1 LKKVKKAGA
10 ERMSSKEFIKSL
22 VSNKIY
28 QRGIN
33 YYNLGRVLQYRIN
46 KLKPNHYQI
55 SARVSGA
62 KKYEV
67 NSEIRL
73 RENSIDIDS
82 SCTCPY
88 DWEEFCK
95 HEVAVF
101 YKFMEED
108 YRSPKV
114 NYEPEAVEEVEA
126 VEISEKAPEPNNTE
140 PGIVEKRIADR
151 SFKKL
156 LEITKNYDESEMPK
170 LEYSIKGISN
180 MELKNFKI
188 IFDTDY
194 LSQQELEDIISSL
207 NENRQYAYYKES
219 LLQKYFYGIE
229 LDLLEK
235 LSDLKKSKGRGCS
248 LRLNKNTENLDFIL
262 NLSQNFELTLEKNGI
277 VVKKGKTLKPEL
289 KLEGNL
295 DEISID
301 LKEEDYPI
309 YQGDE
314 KNCRWTMIGN
324 TVHKVDFYNFSE
336 LPTKFKI
343 PKQRQGEFL
352 FEILPTLEKN
362 LELERSEELEG
373 YELIKE
379 SPKIDL
385 KLDYDQQKI
394 SCQLEVEFAGE
405 KYSNTELL
413 GINTDENIYKKD
425 TEDPKLWYGR
435 DNKALAEVID
445 FLEDYNFKVRPEHFI
460 IKDNNE
466 IQEFITDGMTHIP
479 EDWNVERSQS
489 FDQIEI
495 KEVKLEPI
503 IEIDDSEGI
512 NWFDFSISYNL
523 GGKTYTRQE
532 LQQLISYNKK
542 GEAYV
547 KLDNQYY
554 ILESGAQEEKVE
566 QMLEDAETQ
575 AEGYR
580 APYHN
585 LLYYKNLVEKS
596 GIHFKG
602 NKVFNELENEI
613 SGLNVVKERDI
624 PAEVKDKLRDY
635 QKNGYNWLRF
645 LHKYHFGGILADDMG
660 LGKTLQML
668 TLLKSVEPEKPA
680 LVLCPRTLIYNWQEE
695 SDKFFD
701 DLKTLVYYG
710 TPAEREKMRQDFN
723 DYDLIISSYST
734 ISRDVEELNQED
746 ISFSF
751 AILDEAQHIKNHRT
765 KRAKAVKNIQASSRL
780 ALTGTPLEN
789 SVEEL
794 WSIFDFLMPGYLG
807 NYSYFKKNF
816 LNPINKNNEK
826 EKMTELKERVA
837 PFILRRRKDQVL
849 KELPDKIINIHPV
862 SMTQLQEDSYQAVL
876 EDVRGELFQTVEEK
890 GFNRSR
896 INVLAALTKLRQ
908 ICNHPALILGE
919 DAKAHNSGKLD
930 ALRELLSDALS
941 GGHKIIVFSQF
952 VKMLKLIR
960 NDLEQDGINYLY
972 LDGSTRKRMEK
983 VREFNSNQ
991 EVKVFLIS
999 LKAGG
1004 VGLNLTAADMVVHVD
1019 PWWNPMVERQATDRA
1034 HRLGQE
1040 NRVMV
1045 YKLITRGTVEE
1056 KMLKLQQKKQ
1066 NLFDNIIENNV
1077 NPIKAVSWEDIQEL
1091 LAY

>member
-1 LKKVKKAGA
+1 
-10 ERMSSKEFIKSL
+10 MSSKDFIKSL

-33 YYNLGRVLQYRIN
+33 YYNIGRVLQYRIN
-46 KLKPNHYQI
+46 KKKANHYQI
-55 SARVSGA
+55 SARVSGT
-62 KKYEV
+62 KKYQVQTEIKLKRKGIEV
-67 NSEIRL
+67 E
-73 RENSIDIDS
+73 S
-82 SCTCPY
+82 SCDCPY
-88 DWEEFCK
+88 NWEEFCK
-95 HEVAVF
+95 HEVAVL

-108 YRSPKV
+108 FRSPKV
-114 NYEPEAVEEVEA
+114 KYEAEADNEE
-126 VEISEKAPEPNNTE
+126 EISVSDFPQKQAVPN
-140 PGIVEKRIADR
+140 IVQQRLADR
-151 SFKKL
+151 SFNKL
-156 LEITKNYDESEMPK
+156 KEIAKNYDENEIPK
-170 LEYSIKGISN
+170 LKYSVKGF
-180 MELKNFKI
+180 LKGNLVNFKL
-188 IFDTDY
+188 IFDSDY
-194 LSQQELEDIISSL
+194 LSQQELEEVVNSINDNGNSV
-207 NENRQYAYYKES
+207 YYQES
-219 LLQKYFYGIE
+219 LLHKYFYGAE
-229 LDLLEK
+229 LKLLEH
-235 LSDLKKSKGRGCS
+235 LSALNKSKGRGSS
-248 LRLNKNTENLDFIL
+248 LLLSKNEENLDFL
-262 NLSQNFELTLEKNGI
+262 LDLSQTFKLQLEENGSYL
-277 VVKKGKTLKPEL
+277 KAGKTLQPEL
-289 KLEGNL
+289 KLDGDLTKIEINL
-295 DEISID
+295 A
-301 LKEEDYPI
+301 EDDFPI
-309 YQGDE
+309 YQGDR
-314 KNCRWTMIGN
+314 KGCRWTVIEN
-324 TVHKVDFYNFSE
+324 TVHKIDFYNFDK
-336 LPTKFKI
+336 LPTSFMI
-343 PKQRQGEFL
+343 PEQHRGNFL

-362 LELERSEELEG
+362 LKLERSEELEG

-379 SPKIDL
+379 SPEINL
-385 KLDYDQQKI
+385 KLDYQQQKI
-394 SCQLEVEFAGE
+394 SCQLEVEFDGE
-405 KYSNTELL
+405 NYSNTELL
-413 GINTDENIYKKD
+413 GLDTDQNIYKKD
-425 TEDPKLWYGR
+425 PENSKLWYGR
-435 DNKALAEVID
+435 DNKALAEVIN
-445 FLEDYNFKVRPEHFI
+445 FLENYNFKVRPEHFI

-466 IQEFITDGMTHIP
+466 IQEFITDGMIHIP
-479 EDWNVERSQS
+479 EDWNVERSES

-523 GGKTYTRQE
+523 GGKTYSRQE

-542 GEAYV
+542 GEAYI

-554 ILESGAQEEKVE
+554 ILESGTQEEKVE
-566 QMLEDAETQ
+566 QMLKDAESQ

-585 LLYYKNLVEKS
+585 LLYYKNLVQKS
-596 GIHFKG
+596 GISFKG
-602 NKVFNELENEI
+602 NKVFNELEAEI
-613 SGLNVVKERDI
+613 SGLNVVKKRKI

-668 TLLKSVEPEKPA
+668 TLLKSVEPEKAA

-695 SDKFFD
+695 ADKFFD
-701 DLKTLVYYG
+701 NLKTLVYYG
-710 TPAEREKMRQDFN
+710 TPTEREEMRQNFAE
-723 DYDLIISSYST
+723 YDLIISSYST
-734 ISRDVEELNQED
+734 ISRDVEELNQAG

-807 NYSYFKKNF
+807 NYSYFKKTF
-816 LNPINKNNEK
+816 LTPINKNNEQQ
-826 EKMTELKERVA
+826 KMTELKERVA

-876 EDVRGELFQTVEEK
+876 EDVRGELEQTVEEK

-908 ICNHPALILGE
+908 ICNHPALVLGE
-919 DAKAHNSGKLD
+919 EAQAHNSGKLD
-930 ALRELLSDALS
+930 ALRELLADALS

-960 NDLEQDGINYLY
+960 ADLEKEGIKHLY

-991 EVKVFLIS
+991 EIKVFLIS

-1056 KMLKLQQKKQ
+1056 KMLKLQQRKQ
-1066 NLFDNIIENNV
+1066 DLFDNIIENNV

>member
-1 LKKVKKAGA
+1 MKS
-10 ERMSSKEFIKSL
+10 RDFIKNL

-28 QRGIN
+28 RRGID
-33 YYNLGRVLQYRIN
+33 YYNQGRVLQYRIN
-46 KLKPNHYQI
+46 KLEPNLYQI
-55 SARVSGA
+55 SAQVSGS
-62 KKYEV
+62 KRYQVK
-67 NSEIRL
+67 SEIRL
-73 RENSIDIDS
+73 RQESIELES
-82 SCTCPY
+82 SCDCPY
-88 DWEEFCK
+88 DWEEYCK
-95 HEVAVF
+95 HEVAVLN
-101 YKFMEED
+101 KFMEED
-108 YRSPKV
+108 FRSPKV
-114 NYEPEAVEEVEA
+114 NYEPAAAKEQ
-126 VEISEKAPEPNNTE
+126 EIAELEFSDQDVGSE
-140 PGIVEKRIADR
+140 IVEQRIADR
-151 SFKKL
+151 SFKNL

-170 LEYSIKGISN
+170 LEYRVKGILN
-180 MELKNFKI
+180 QELKNFKL
-188 IFDTDY
+188 IFDSDQ
-194 LSQQELEDIISSL
+194 LSQQQLEGVVNSL
-207 NENRQYAYYKES
+207 NEEQHAYYKES
-219 LLQKYFYGIE
+219 LLKKYFYGQE
-229 LDLLEK
+229 LRLLE
-235 LSDLKKSKGRGCS
+235 DLADLNKSKGRGSS
-248 LRLNKNTENLDFIL
+248 LLLTKNEENLDFLL
-262 NLSQNFELTLEKNGI
+262 NLSQLFKLQLDENGSVI
-277 VVKKGKTLKPEL
+277 KKGKTLRPEL
-289 KLEGNL
+289 KLEGDL
-295 DEISID
+295 EEIRIELREQD
-301 LKEEDYPI
+301 FPI
-309 YQGDE
+309 YQGSEND
-314 KNCRWTMIGN
+314 CRWTLIEN
-324 TVHKVDFYNFSE
+324 TVHKIDFYNFSE
-336 LPTKFKI
+336 LPTNFLI

-362 LELERSEELEG
+362 LELKRSEALQS

-379 SPKIDL
+379 SPEIDL
-385 KLDYDQQKI
+385 KLDYNQGKI

-413 GINTDENIYKKD
+413 GIDTDQNIYKRD
-425 TEDPKLWYGR
+425 QDEPELWYGR
-435 DNKALAEVID
+435 DNRALAEVID
-445 FLEDYNFKVRPEHFI
+445 FLEEYNFKVRPEHFI
-460 IKDNNE
+460 LRDNNE

-503 IEIDDSEGI
+503 VEIDDSEGI

-523 GGKTYTRQE
+523 GGKSYSRQE

-542 GEAYV
+542 GEAYI
-547 KLDNQYY
+547 KLDNQYF

-566 QMLEDAETQ
+566 QMLKDAESQ

-596 GIHFKG
+596 GINFKG
-602 NKVFNELENEI
+602 NQVFNELEDEI
-613 SGLNVVKERDI
+613 SGLNVVKERQL
-624 PAEVKDKLRDY
+624 PQGLKGELRDY

-668 TLLKSVEPEKPA
+668 TLLKSVKPERPA

-695 SDKFFD
+695 ADKFFD
-701 DLKTLVYYG
+701 DLRTLVYYG
-710 TPAEREKMRQDFN
+710 TPAERDKMRHDFA

-734 ISRDVEELNQED
+734 ISRDVEELNQEN
-746 ISFSF
+746 IIFSF

-765 KRAKAVKNIQASSRL
+765 KRAKAVKNIEAESRL

-816 LNPINKNNEK
+816 LTPINKNNEK

-837 PFILRRRKDQVL
+837 PFILRRRKGEVL
-849 KELPDKIINIHPV
+849 KELPEKIVNVHPV
-862 SMTQLQEDSYQAVL
+862 SMTQLQEDSYQTVL
-876 EDVRGELFQTVEEK
+876 EEVRGELEQTVEEK

-908 ICNHPALILGE
+908 ICNHPALVLGE
-919 DAKAHNSGKLD
+919 EGRAHNSGKLE
-930 ALRELLSDALS
+930 ALRELLADALS

-960 NDLEQDGINYLY
+960 DDLEQQGINYLY

-983 VREFNSNQ
+983 VREFNSNP
-991 EVKVFLIS
+991 EVEIFLIS

-1045 YKLITRGTVEE
+1045 YKMITRGTVEE
-1056 KMLKLQQKKQ
+1056 KMLKLQQRKQ
-1066 NLFDNIIENNV
+1066 DLFNNIIENNV
-1077 NPIKAVSWEDIQEL
+1077 NPIKAISWEDIQDL
-1091 LAY
+1091 LAYK

>member
-1 LKKVKKAGA
+1 MKS
-10 ERMSSKEFIKSL
+10 RDFIKNL

-28 QRGIN
+28 RRGIN
-33 YYNLGRVLQYRIN
+33 YYNQGRVLQYRIN
-46 KLKPNHYQI
+46 KLEPNLYQI
-55 SARVSGA
+55 SAQVSGS
-62 KKYEV
+62 KRYQVK
-67 NSEIRL
+67 SEIRL
-73 RENSIDIDS
+73 RQESIELES
-82 SCTCPY
+82 SCDCPY
-88 DWEEFCK
+88 DWEEYCK
-95 HEVAVF
+95 HEVAVLN
-101 YKFMEED
+101 KFMEED
-108 YRSPKV
+108 FRSPKV
-114 NYEPEAVEEVEA
+114 NYEPAAAKEQ
-126 VEISEKAPEPNNTE
+126 EIAELEFSDQDVGSE
-140 PGIVEKRIADR
+140 IVEQRIADR
-151 SFKKL
+151 SFKNL

-170 LEYSIKGISN
+170 LEYRVKGILN
-180 MELKNFKI
+180 QELKNFKL
-188 IFDTDY
+188 IFDSDQ
-194 LSQQELEDIISSL
+194 LSQQQLEGVVNSL
-207 NENRQYAYYKES
+207 NEEQHAYYKES
-219 LLQKYFYGIE
+219 LLKKYFYGQE
-229 LDLLEK
+229 LRLLE
-235 LSDLKKSKGRGCS
+235 DLADLNKSKGRGSS
-248 LRLNKNTENLDFIL
+248 LLLTKNEENLDFLL
-262 NLSQNFELTLEKNGI
+262 NLSQLFKLQLDENGSVI
-277 VVKKGKTLKPEL
+277 KKGKTLRPEL
-289 KLEGNL
+289 KLEGDL
-295 DEISID
+295 EEIRIELREQD
-301 LKEEDYPI
+301 FPI
-309 YQGDE
+309 YQGSEND
-314 KNCRWTMIGN
+314 CRWTLIEN
-324 TVHKVDFYNFSE
+324 TVHKIDFYNFSE
-336 LPTKFKI
+336 LPTNFLI

-362 LELERSEELEG
+362 LELERSEALQS

-379 SPKIDL
+379 SPEIDL
-385 KLDYDQQKI
+385 KLDYNQGKI
-394 SCQLEVEFAGE
+394 SCQLEVKFAGE

-413 GINTDENIYKKD
+413 GIDTDQNIYKRD
-425 TEDPKLWYGR
+425 QDEPELWYGR
-435 DNKALAEVID
+435 DNRALAEVID
-445 FLEDYNFKVRPEHFI
+445 FLEEYNFKVRPEHFI
-460 IKDNNE
+460 LKDNNE

-503 IEIDDSEGI
+503 VEIDDSEGI

-523 GGKTYTRQE
+523 GGKSYSRQE

-542 GEAYV
+542 GEAYI
-547 KLDNQYY
+547 KLDNQYF

-566 QMLEDAETQ
+566 QMLKDAESQ

-596 GIHFKG
+596 GINFKG
-602 NKVFNELENEI
+602 NQVFNELEDEI
-613 SGLNVVKERDI
+613 SGLNVVKERQL
-624 PAEVKDKLRDY
+624 PQGLKGELRDY

-668 TLLKSVEPEKPA
+668 TLLKSVKPERPA
-680 LVLCPRTLIYNWQEE
+680 LVLCPRTLIYNWQKEA
-695 SDKFFD
+695 DKFFD
-701 DLKTLVYYG
+701 DLRTLVYYG
-710 TPAEREKMRQDFN
+710 TPAERDKMRHDFA

-734 ISRDVEELNQED
+734 ISRDVEELNQEN
-746 ISFSF
+746 IIFSF

-765 KRAKAVKNIQASSRL
+765 KRAKAVKNIEAESRL

-816 LNPINKNNEK
+816 LTPINKNNEK

-837 PFILRRRKDQVL
+837 PFILRRRKGEVL
-849 KELPDKIINIHPV
+849 KELPEKIVNVHPV
-862 SMTQLQEDSYQAVL
+862 SMTQLQEDSYQTVL
-876 EDVRGELFQTVEEK
+876 EEVRGELEQTVEEK

-908 ICNHPALILGE
+908 ICNHPALVLGE
-919 DAKAHNSGKLD
+919 EGRAHNSGKLE
-930 ALRELLSDALS
+930 ALRELLADALS

-960 NDLEQDGINYLY
+960 DDLEQQGINYLY

-983 VREFNSNQ
+983 VREFNSNP
-991 EVKVFLIS
+991 EVEIFLIS

-1045 YKLITRGTVEE
+1045 YKMITRGTVEE
-1056 KMLKLQQKKQ
+1056 KMLKLQQRKQ
-1066 NLFDNIIENNV
+1066 DLFNNIIENNV
-1077 NPIKAVSWEDIQEL
+1077 NPIKAISWEDIQDL
-1091 LAY
+1091 LAYK

>member
-1 LKKVKKAGA
+1 
-10 ERMSSKEFIKSL
+10 MSSKEFIKTL

-28 QRGIN
+28 RRGIN
-33 YYNLGRVLQYRIN
+33 YYNQGRVLQYRIN
-46 KLKPNHYQI
+46 KLEPNLYQI
-55 SARVSGA
+55 SAQVSGT
-62 KKYEV
+62 KKYKV
-67 NSEIRL
+67 DSEIRL
-73 RENSIDIDS
+73 RQASIDFNS
-82 SCTCPY
+82 SCDCPY
-88 DWEEFCK
+88 DWEEYCK
-95 HEVAVF
+95 HEVAVLH
-101 YKFMEED
+101 KFMEED
-108 YRSPKV
+108 FRSPKV
-114 NYEPEAVEEVEA
+114 NYEAGTDQEQ
-126 VEISEKAPEPNNTE
+126 EIAELKFSKQNSESD
-140 PGIVEKRIADR
+140 IVEQRIADR
-151 SFKKL
+151 SFNNL
-156 LEITKNYDESEMPK
+156 LELTKNYDESEMPK
-170 LEYSIKGISN
+170 LEYSVKGILKQ
-180 MELKNFKI
+180 ELKNFKL
-188 IFDTDY
+188 IFDSDY
-194 LSQQELEDIISSL
+194 LSQQELEEVVNSL
-207 NENRQYAYYKES
+207 NEDQRYAYYKES
-219 LLQKYFYGIE
+219 LLKKYFYGIE
-229 LDLLEK
+229 LELLEE
-235 LSDLKKSKGRGCS
+235 LSDLLKSKGRGCS
-248 LRLNKNTENLDFIL
+248 LLLNKNEENLDFL
-262 NLSQNFELTLEKNGI
+262 LELSQKFKVLLEENGI
-277 VVKKGKTLKPEL
+277 IIKKGKTLQPQL
-289 KLEGNL
+289 KLEGDL
-295 DEISID
+295 EEIEID
-301 LKEEDYPI
+301 IKEEDFPI
-309 YQGDE
+309 YQGA
-314 KNCRWTMIGN
+314 NNGCRWTVIEN
-324 TVHKVDFYNFSE
+324 TVHKVDLYNFSE
-336 LPTKFKI
+336 LPTNYLI

-362 LELERSEELEG
+362 LELERSQELQD

-379 SPKIDL
+379 SPKIEL
-385 KLDYDQQKI
+385 KLDYDRGNI

-413 GINTDENIYKKD
+413 GIDTDQNIYKKD
-425 TEDPKLWYGR
+425 EEVSNLWYGR

-445 FLEDYNFKVRPEHFI
+445 FLEEYNFKVRPEHFVL
-460 IKDNNE
+460 KDNSQ

-479 EDWNVERSQS
+479 EDWNVERSDS

-503 IEIDDSEGI
+503 VEIDDSEGI

-523 GGKTYTRQE
+523 GGKTYSRQE

-542 GEAYV
+542 GEAYI

-566 QMLEDAETQ
+566 QMLKDAETQ
-575 AEGYR
+575 ADGYR

-596 GIHFKG
+596 GINFKG
-602 NKVFNELENEI
+602 NQVFNELEDEI

-624 PAEVKDKLRDY
+624 PAEVKSKLRDY
-635 QKNGYNWLRF
+635 QKNGYHWLRF

-710 TPAEREKMRQDFN
+710 TPDEREEMRHNFN

-734 ISRDVEELNQED
+734 ISRDVEELNAEE

-765 KRAKAVKNIQASSRL
+765 KRAKAVKDIQANSRL

-816 LNPINKNNEK
+816 LTPINRNNEQ

-849 KELPDKIINIHPV
+849 KELPEKIINVHPV

-876 EDVRGELFQTVEEK
+876 EDVRGELEQTVDEK

-908 ICNHPALILGE
+908 ICNHPSLVLGDE
-919 DAKAHNSGKLD
+919 GKAHNSGKLD
-930 ALRELLSDALS
+930 ALRELLADALS

-960 NDLEQDGINYLY
+960 EELEQQGINYLY

-983 VREFNSNQ
+983 VREFNSNP
-991 EVKVFLIS
+991 EVEIFLIS

-1056 KMLKLQQKKQ
+1056 KMLKLQQRKQ
-1066 NLFDNIIENNV
+1066 DLFNNIIENNV
-1077 NPIKAVSWEDIQEL
+1077 NPIKAISWEDIQEL

>member
-1 LKKVKKAGA
+1 
-10 ERMSSKEFIKSL
+10 MSSRDFIKNL

-28 QRGIN
+28 KRGIN
-33 YYNLGRVLQYRIN
+33 YYNMGRVLQYRIN
-46 KLKPNHYQI
+46 KVEPNYYKI
-55 SARVSGA
+55 SARVSGTI
-62 KKYEV
+62 KYKV
-67 NSEIRL
+67 DSEIRL
-73 RENSIDIDS
+73 RKDMIEINS
-82 SCTCPY
+82 SCDCPY
-88 DWEEFCK
+88 DWEEYCK
-95 HEVAVF
+95 HEVAVLH
-101 YKFMEED
+101 KFMEED
-108 YRSPKV
+108 FRSPKV
-114 NYEPEAVEEVEA
+114 NYEPAADQEQ
-126 VEISEKAPEPNNTE
+126 EISEFKFSNEDSAKSSEADL
-140 PGIVEKRIADR
+140 VERRIADR
-151 SFKKL
+151 SFKSL

-170 LEYSIKGISN
+170 LEYSVKGILN
-180 MELKNFKI
+180 QDLKNFKL
-188 IFDTDY
+188 IFDSDY
-194 LSQQELEDIISSL
+194 LSQQELEEVVNSL
-207 NENRQYAYYKES
+207 NEDQRYAYYKES
-219 LLQKYFYGIE
+219 LLQKHFYGRE
-229 LDLLEK
+229 LKLLEN
-235 LSDLKKSKGRGCS
+235 LSDLLKSKGRGCS
-248 LRLNKNTENLDFIL
+248 LLLIKNEENLDFL
-262 NLSQNFELTLEKNGI
+262 LELSKNFKLQLEENGVI
-277 VVKKGKTLKPEL
+277 IKKGKTLKPEL
-289 KLEGNL
+289 KMEGDL
-295 DEISID
+295 DEITID
-301 LKEEDYPI
+301 LKEEDFPI
-309 YQGDE
+309 YQGSEND
-314 KNCRWTMIGN
+314 CRWTLIEN
-324 TVHKVDFYNFSE
+324 TVHKIDFYNFSE
-336 LPTKFKI
+336 LPAKFLI

-362 LELERSEELEG
+362 LELERSKELQD

-379 SPKIDL
+379 SPEFDL
-385 KLDYDQQKI
+385 KLDYEQGKI
-394 SCQLEVEFAGE
+394 SCELVVEFAGE

-413 GINTDENIYKKD
+413 GIDTDQNIYKRD
-425 TEDPKLWYGR
+425 EEDPELWYGR
-435 DNKALAEVID
+435 DNKALAEVIE
-445 FLEDYNFKVRPEHFI
+445 FLEEYNFKVRPEHFI
-460 IKDNNE
+460 LRDNSE

-479 EDWNVERSQS
+479 EDWKVERSQS

-503 IEIDDSEGI
+503 VEIDDSKGI

-523 GGKTYTRQE
+523 GGQTYSRQE

-542 GEAYV
+542 GEAYI

-566 QMLEDAETQ
+566 QMLKDAETQ
-575 AEGYR
+575 ADSYR

-596 GIHFKG
+596 GINFKG

-613 SGLNVVKERDI
+613 SGLNVVKEREI
-624 PAEVKDKLRDY
+624 PPGVKGKLRDY

-668 TLLKSVEPEKPA
+668 TLLKSVRPERPA

-710 TPAEREKMRQDFN
+710 TPAEREEMRQNFN
-723 DYDLIISSYST
+723 NYDLIISSYST
-734 ISRDVEELNQED
+734 ISRDVEELNQENW
-746 ISFSF
+746 IFSF

-765 KRAKAVKNIQASSRL
+765 KRAKAVKNIQAESRL

-816 LNPINKNNEK
+816 LTPINKNNEQA
-826 EKMTELKERVA
+826 KMTELKERVA
-837 PFILRRRKDQVL
+837 PFILRRRKGEVL
-849 KELPDKIINIHPV
+849 KELPEKIVNVHPV
-862 SMTQLQEDSYQAVL
+862 SMTQLQEDSYQTVL
-876 EDVRGELFQTVEEK
+876 EEVRGELQQTVDEK

-896 INVLAALTKLRQ
+896 INVLAVLTKLRQ
-908 ICNHPALILGE
+908 ICNHPSLVLGE
-919 DAKAHNSGKLD
+919 EGRAHNSGKLD

-960 NDLEQDGINYLY
+960 DDLEQQGINFLY

-983 VREFNSNQ
+983 VREFNSNP
-991 EVKVFLIS
+991 EVKIFLIS

-1056 KMLKLQQKKQ
+1056 KMLKLQERKQ
-1066 NLFDNIIENNV
+1066 DLFNNIIENNV
-1077 NPIKAVSWEDIQEL
+1077 NPIKAINWEDIQEL
-1091 LAY
+1091 LAF

>member
-1 LKKVKKAGA
+1 
-10 ERMSSKEFIKSL
+10 MSSRDFIKNM

-28 QRGIN
+28 RRGID
-33 YYNLGRVLQYRIN
+33 YYNRGKVLQYRIN
-46 KLKPNHYQI
+46 KIESNCYQI
-55 SARVSGA
+55 SARVSGT
-62 KKYEV
+62 KKYKV
-67 NSEIRL
+67 NSKIRL
-73 RENSIDIDS
+73 RKDHIDFNS
-82 SCTCPY
+82 SCDCPY
-88 DWEEFCK
+88 DWEEYCK

-114 NYEPEAVEEVEA
+114 NYDPAADQEQ
-126 VEISEKAPEPNNTE
+126 EISDYKDAGGTAEPD
-140 PGIVEKRIADR
+140 IVEQRIADR
-151 SFKKL
+151 SYNNL

-170 LEYSIKGISN
+170 LEYRVKGILN
-180 MELKNFKI
+180 QELKNFKL

-194 LSQQELEDIISSL
+194 LSQQELEEVVNSL
-207 NENRQYAYYKES
+207 NEDQRYAYYKES
-219 LLQKYFYGIE
+219 LLQKYFYGRE
-229 LDLLEK
+229 LKLLEN
-235 LSDLKKSKGRGCS
+235 LSDLNKSKGRGSS
-248 LRLNKNTENLDFIL
+248 LLLTKNEENLDFLL
-262 NLSQNFELTLEKNGI
+262 NLSQFFKLQLEENGI
-277 VVKKGKTLKPEL
+277 DIKKGKTLQPEL

-295 DEISID
+295 EEISID
-301 LKEEDYPI
+301 LKEEDFPI
-309 YQGDE
+309 YQGSE
-314 KNCRWTMIGN
+314 NNCRWTLIEN
-324 TVHKVDFYNFSE
+324 TVHKIDFYNFSE
-336 LPTKFKI
+336 LPASFLI
-343 PKQRQGEFL
+343 PEQRQGEFL

-362 LELERSEELEG
+362 LELERSEELKD

-379 SPKIDL
+379 SPAIDL
-385 KLDYDQQKI
+385 KLDYKQGKI
-394 SCQLEVEFAGE
+394 SCQLEVKFAGE

-413 GINTDENIYKKD
+413 GIDTDQNIYKKD
-425 TEDPKLWYGR
+425 ADDPELWYGR
-435 DNKALAEVID
+435 DNRALAEVID
-445 FLEDYNFKVRPEHFI
+445 FLEEYNFKVHPEHFVL
-460 IKDNNE
+460 KDNSE

-479 EDWNVERSQS
+479 EDWNVEQSQS

-495 KEVKLEPI
+495 KEIKLEPI
-503 IEIDDSEGI
+503 VEIDDSEGI

-523 GGKTYTRQE
+523 GGKTYSRQE

-542 GEAYV
+542 GEAYI
-547 KLDNQYY
+547 KLDNEYY

-566 QMLEDAETQ
+566 QMLKDAETQ

-596 GIHFKG
+596 GINFKG
-602 NKVFNELENEI
+602 NQVFNDLEDEI
-613 SGLNVVKERDI
+613 SGLNVVKERTI
-624 PAEVKDKLRDY
+624 PAGIKGELRDY

-668 TLLKSVEPEKPA
+668 TLLQSVETDKPA

-695 SDKFFD
+695 ADKFFD
-701 DLKTLVYYG
+701 NLKTLVYYG
-710 TPAEREKMRQDFN
+710 TPGERKEMRQKFSGC
-723 DYDLIISSYST
+723 DLIISSYST
-734 ISRDVEELNQED
+734 IARDVEELNQENN
-746 ISFSF
+746 IFSF

-765 KRAKAVKNIQASSRL
+765 KRAKAVKNIEAETRL

-789 SVEEL
+789 SIEEL

-816 LNPINKNNEK
+816 LNPIKKNNEE
-826 EKMTELKERVA
+826 EKMKELKERVA

-849 KELPDKIINIHPV
+849 KELPEKIVNVHPV
-862 SMTQLQEDSYQAVL
+862 SMTQLQEDSYQTVL
-876 EDVRGELFQTVEEK
+876 EEVRGELYQTVEEK
-890 GFNRSR
+890 GFNKSR

-908 ICNHPALILGE
+908 ICNHPALVLGE
-919 DAKAHNSGKLD
+919 EGKAHNSGKLE
-930 ALRELLSDALS
+930 ALRELLADALS

-960 NDLEQDGINYLY
+960 DDLEQQGINYLY

-983 VREFNSNQ
+983 VREFNSNE
-991 EVKVFLIS
+991 EVEIFLIS

-1040 NRVMV
+1040 NKVMV

-1066 NLFDNIIENNV
+1066 NLFNNIIENNV
-1077 NPIKAVSWEDIQEL
+1077 NPVKAISWEDIQEL

>member
-1 LKKVKKAGA
+1 MKS
-10 ERMSSKEFIKSL
+10 RDFIKNL

-28 QRGIN
+28 RRGID
-33 YYNLGRVLQYRIN
+33 YYNQGRVLQYRIN
-46 KLKPNHYQI
+46 KLEPNLYQI
-55 SARVSGA
+55 SAQVSGS
-62 KKYEV
+62 KRYQVK
-67 NSEIRL
+67 SEIRL
-73 RENSIDIDS
+73 RQESIELES
-82 SCTCPY
+82 SCDCPY
-88 DWEEFCK
+88 DWEEYCK
-95 HEVAVF
+95 HEVAVLN
-101 YKFMEED
+101 KFMEED
-108 YRSPKV
+108 FRSPKV
-114 NYEPEAVEEVEA
+114 NYEPAAAKEQ
-126 VEISEKAPEPNNTE
+126 EIAELEFSDQDVGSE
-140 PGIVEKRIADR
+140 IVEQRIADR
-151 SFKKL
+151 SFKNL

-170 LEYSIKGISN
+170 LEYRVKGILN
-180 MELKNFKI
+180 QELKNFKL
-188 IFDTDY
+188 IFDSDQ
-194 LSQQELEDIISSL
+194 LSQQQLEGVVNSL
-207 NENRQYAYYKES
+207 NEEQHAYYKES
-219 LLQKYFYGIE
+219 LLKKYFYGQE
-229 LDLLEK
+229 LRLLE
-235 LSDLKKSKGRGCS
+235 DLADLNKSKGRGSS
-248 LRLNKNTENLDFIL
+248 LLLTKNEENLDFLL
-262 NLSQNFELTLEKNGI
+262 NLSQLFKLQLDENGSVI
-277 VVKKGKTLKPEL
+277 KKGKTLRPEL
-289 KLEGNL
+289 KLEGDL
-295 DEISID
+295 EEIRIELREQD
-301 LKEEDYPI
+301 FPI
-309 YQGDE
+309 YQGSEND
-314 KNCRWTMIGN
+314 CRWTLIEN
-324 TVHKVDFYNFSE
+324 TVHKIDFYNFSE
-336 LPTKFKI
+336 LPTNFLI

-362 LELERSEELEG
+362 LELERSEALQS

-379 SPKIDL
+379 SPEIDL
-385 KLDYDQQKI
+385 KLDYNQGKI

-413 GINTDENIYKKD
+413 GIDTDQNIYKRD
-425 TEDPKLWYGR
+425 QDEPELWYGR
-435 DNKALAEVID
+435 DNRALAEVID
-445 FLEDYNFKVRPEHFI
+445 FLEEYNFKVRPEHFI
-460 IKDNNE
+460 LKDNNE

-503 IEIDDSEGI
+503 VEIDDSEGI

-523 GGKTYTRQE
+523 GGKSYSRQE

-542 GEAYV
+542 GEAYI
-547 KLDNQYY
+547 KLDNQYF

-566 QMLEDAETQ
+566 QMLKDAESQ

-596 GIHFKG
+596 GINFKG
-602 NKVFNELENEI
+602 NQVFNELEDEI
-613 SGLNVVKERDI
+613 SGLNVVKERQL
-624 PAEVKDKLRDY
+624 PQGLKGELRDY

-668 TLLKSVEPEKPA
+668 TLLKSVKPERPA

-695 SDKFFD
+695 ADKFFD
-701 DLKTLVYYG
+701 DLRTLVYYG
-710 TPAEREKMRQDFN
+710 TPAERDKMRHDFA

-734 ISRDVEELNQED
+734 ISRDVAELNQES
-746 ISFSF
+746 IIFSF

-765 KRAKAVKNIQASSRL
+765 KRAKAVKNIEAESRL

-816 LNPINKNNEK
+816 LTPINKNNEK

-837 PFILRRRKDQVL
+837 PFILRRRKGEVL
-849 KELPDKIINIHPV
+849 KELPEKIVNVHPV
-862 SMTQLQEDSYQAVL
+862 SMTQLQEDSYQTVL
-876 EDVRGELFQTVEEK
+876 EEVRGELEQTVEEK

-908 ICNHPALILGE
+908 ICNHPALVLGE
-919 DAKAHNSGKLD
+919 EGRAHNSGKLE
-930 ALRELLSDALS
+930 ALRELLADALS

-960 NDLEQDGINYLY
+960 DDLEQQGINYLY

-983 VREFNSNQ
+983 VREFNSNP
-991 EVKVFLIS
+991 EVEIFLIS

-1045 YKLITRGTVEE
+1045 YKMITRGTVEE
-1056 KMLKLQQKKQ
+1056 KMLKLQQRKQ
-1066 NLFDNIIENNV
+1066 DLFNNIIENNV
-1077 NPIKAVSWEDIQEL
+1077 NPIKAVSWEDIQDL
-1091 LAY
+1091 LAYK

>member
-1 LKKVKKAGA
+1 
-10 ERMSSKEFIKSL
+10 MSNKNFVRSL

-33 YYNLGRVLQYRIN
+33 YYNIGRVLQYRI
-46 KLKPNHYQI
+46 KKKEPNHYQI
-55 SARVSGA
+55 SARVSGT
-62 KKYEV
+62 KKYQV
-67 NSEIRL
+67 NTDIKL
-73 RENSIDIDS
+73 KREGIDVES
-82 SCTCPY
+82 SCDCPY

-95 HEVAVF
+95 HEVAVLH
-101 YKFMEED
+101 KFMEED
-108 YRSPKV
+108 FRSSKV
-114 NYEPEAVEEVEA
+114 EYEPAAEQVRATSD
-126 VEISEKAPEPNNTE
+126 SEPDFSKKKAGPD
-140 PGIVEKRIADR
+140 IVKQRLADR
-151 SFKKL
+151 SFKNLK
-156 LEITKNYDESEMPK
+156 EIAKNYDENEIPK
-170 LEYSIKGISN
+170 LRYSVKGLLN
-180 MELKNFKI
+180 TNLVNFKL
-188 IFDTDY
+188 IFDSDY
-194 LSQQELEDIISSL
+194 LSQRELEEVVNSI
-207 NENRQYAYYKES
+207 NEDGSYAYYKES
-219 LLQKYFYGIE
+219 LLHKYFYGKE
-229 LDLLEK
+229 LKLLED
-235 LSDLKKSKGRGCS
+235 LSDLLKSKGRGSS
-248 LRLNKNTENLDFIL
+248 LLLSKNEKNLDFLL
-262 NLSQNFELTLEKNGI
+262 NLSQIFKLQLEENGSY
-277 VVKKGKTLKPEL
+277 VKKGKTLRPEL
-289 KLEGNL
+289 KLEGDLNGI
-295 DEISID
+295 EIT

-309 YQGDE
+309 YQGGE
-314 KNCRWTMIGN
+314 KDCRWTVIEN
-324 TVHKVDFYNFSE
+324 TVHKIDFYDFDK
-336 LPTKFKI
+336 LPTSFMI
-343 PKQRQGEFL
+343 PEQHQGEFL

-362 LELERSEELEG
+362 LKLERSAELEG
-373 YELIKE
+373 FELIKE
-379 SPKIDL
+379 SPSIDL
-385 KLDYDQQKI
+385 NLDYRQQKI

-405 KYSNTELL
+405 TYSNTELL
-413 GINTDENIYKKD
+413 GLDTEQNIYKRD
-425 TEDPKLWYGR
+425 SENPKLWYGR
-435 DNKALAEVID
+435 DNKALAEVIN
-445 FLEDYNFKVRPEHFI
+445 FLEDYNFKVKPEHFI

-479 EDWNVERSQS
+479 EDWNVERSES

-523 GGKTYTRQE
+523 GGKTYSRQE

-547 KLDNQYY
+547 KLENHYY
-554 ILESGAQEEKVE
+554 ILESGAQEEKIE
-566 QMLEDAETQ
+566 QMLKDAEAQ

-596 GIHFKG
+596 GINFRG
-602 NKVFNELENEI
+602 NKVFNELEAEI
-613 SGLNVVKERDI
+613 SGLNVVKEREI
-624 PAEVKDKLRDY
+624 PVEVKGKLRDY

-645 LHKYHFGGILADDMG
+645 LHKYRFGGILADDMG

-668 TLLKSVEPEKPA
+668 TLLKSLEPEKAA

-695 SDKFFD
+695 AAKFFD

-710 TPAEREKMRQDFN
+710 TPAEREAMRGDFN
-723 DYDLIISSYST
+723 QYDLIISSYST
-734 ISRDVEELNQED
+734 IARDVEDLNAEN
-746 ISFSF
+746 IIFSF

-765 KRAKAVKNIQASSRL
+765 KRAKAVKNIQAETRL

-807 NYSYFKKNF
+807 NYSYFKQNF
-816 LNPINKNNEK
+816 LNPINKNNEQ
-826 EKMTELKERVA
+826 EKMRELKERVA
-837 PFILRRRKDQVL
+837 PFILRRRKGDVL
-849 KELPDKIINIHPV
+849 KELPEKIVNIHPV

-876 EDVRGELFQTVEEK
+876 EEVRGELEQTVEDQ

-908 ICNHPALILGE
+908 ICNHPSLVLGE
-919 DAKAHNSGKLD
+919 EGRAHNSGKLE
-930 ALRELLSDALS
+930 ALRELISDALS

-960 NDLEQDGINYLY
+960 ADFEQQGINYLY

-983 VREFNSNQ
+983 VREFNSNP
-991 EVKVFLIS
+991 EVEVFLIS

-1056 KMLKLQQKKQ
+1056 KMLKLQQRKQ

-1077 NPIKAVSWEDIQEL
+1077 NPIKAISWEDIQDL
-1091 LAY
+1091 LSY